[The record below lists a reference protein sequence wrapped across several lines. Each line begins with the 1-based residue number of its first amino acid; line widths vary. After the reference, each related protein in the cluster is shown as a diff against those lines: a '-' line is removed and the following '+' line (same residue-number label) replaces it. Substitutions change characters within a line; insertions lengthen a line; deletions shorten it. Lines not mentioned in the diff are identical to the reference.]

1 MLRSGLYSLI
11 GFALLCFAC
20 IGAQIQKD
28 VHLMDSAT
36 WIQSDSLVILGNG
49 SGSDSAFFI
58 LGAIPVTKEPNV
70 ERAMSQI
77 LEKYPNGRSLI
88 NVVIQREDRPYFPLG
103 LVTVINVT
111 ADVVGVASDKNE
123 SSSIPAIDS
132 NKSTKGKKE

>member
-1 MLRSGLYSLI
+1 MIRFAFFSLI
-11 GFALLCFAC
+11 LAICLSFGC

-28 VHLMDSAT
+28 IYLMDSAT
-36 WIQSDSLVILGNG
+36 WIQSDSLVILGKG
-49 SGSDSAFFI
+49 TGSDSAFFL

-103 LVTVINVT
+103 LVTVVT
-111 ADVVGVASDKNE
+111 VNADVVGTPTDKGE
-123 SSSIPAIDS
+123 PS
-132 NKSTKGKKE
+132 K